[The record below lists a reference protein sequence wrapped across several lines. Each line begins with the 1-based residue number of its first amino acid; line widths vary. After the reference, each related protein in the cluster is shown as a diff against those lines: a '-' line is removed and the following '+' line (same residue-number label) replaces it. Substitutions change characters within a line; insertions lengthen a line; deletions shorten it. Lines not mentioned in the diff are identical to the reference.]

1 MPKSKN
7 VERDAN
13 AQPKKLPY
21 GINGDID
28 GAFSRMESV
37 AEGQTRAKQADAAY
51 EDKLGEYTS
60 WLYENG
66 FTASQ
71 WRQADPKDFKLGKH
85 DRAYKAHK
93 NFYDEAKMRYATD
106 LEKSGDYSDA
116 PLMPLWSMS
125 KKAIE
130 AAGYPKR
137 VHIALVELKD
147 DANQGM
153 RKIRERLETLERKDD
168 DGETIPKTKAQ
179 RNADSLLAIYKRVT
193 DDEDTTADD
202 QEYACAALEATAVAI
217 KCESEY
223 LKLISEV

>member
-13 AQPKKLPY
+13 AQAY
-21 GINGDID
+21 GINADVD

-37 AEGQTRAKQADAAY
+37 AACQTRAKQAEAAY

-66 FTASQ
+66 FIASQ

-93 NFYDEAKMRYATD
+93 NFYDDAKMHYAMD
-106 LEKSGDYSDA
+106 LEKSGDYSDT
-116 PLMPLWSMS
+116 PLMPLWNMS

-179 RNADSLLAIYKRVT
+179 RNADSLLAIYKRVANN
-193 DDEDTTADD
+193 EDMAADRQGD
-202 QEYACAALEATAVAI
+202 AFAALRAAAVEVG
-217 KCESEY
+217 CESEY
-223 LKLISEV
+223 LTLISEV